1 MIITINPSAALEALV
16 DVLQPDPALH
26 PYNIWGEHLV
36 KLWVMSTWI
45 LLDLSFTEVKSVAVT
60 LVDSY
65 IGLLKVKR
73 NLSQTKN
80 CIQGLLLIYMFLV
93 LLNAISY
100 RIIHFKMCYKRRRPI
115 LLKHNMVK
123 GHWSLCSTW
132 ETASCSF
139 LAQIFS
145 KAVKYPAESPSLI
158 CARAGRPSGA
168 LCNPTPRPGWA
179 RWQGWAI
186 SWGTVGRVHAGSRG
200 SPRVLHGIAGLLTD
214 LIPHLTETRSAGR
227 CCREPSMLRLLKI
240 KYEPVSDVYTGLA
253 AELIDA
259 TVGVCGSELYW
270 IDSNAIL
277 NRFPYAWLFII
288 SKSQLEIRSKSSR
301 RIRSQCWSTHWW
313 KNTKIFSYYLT
324 EKLGYFTKLHFGGVA
339 KSVKW
344 QQFICEHHWSV
355 FASSQV
361 S

>member
-1 MIITINPSAALEALV
+1 MLNTSVWKSIFIFNSSIQHLFDLRGEVRGQRGHDILNLLYCIFYTSRMHIMIITINPSAAFEALV
-16 DVLQPDPALH
+16 DVLQPDPTLP

-36 KLWVMSTWI
+36 KLWVVSTWI

-80 CIQGLLLIYMFLV
+80 CIQGLLLIYMFLL

-100 RIIHFKMCYKRRRPI
+100 RIIHFKMCYKRRRLI

-168 LCNPTPRPGWA
+168 LCNPTPHPPPWLSTMA
-179 RWQGWAI
+179 RLSHQLGDCGPCACRVQGEPTGVTRHRRFAHWPH
-186 SWGTVGRVHAGSRG
+186 SSPYWNSLGRA
-200 SPRVLHGIAGLLTD
+200 LL
-214 LIPHLTETRSAGR
+214 
-227 CCREPSMLRLLKI
+227 
-240 KYEPVSDVYTGLA
+240 
-253 AELIDA
+253 
-259 TVGVCGSELYW
+259 
-270 IDSNAIL
+270 
-277 NRFPYAWLFII
+277 
-288 SKSQLEIRSKSSR
+288 
-301 RIRSQCWSTHWW
+301 
-313 KNTKIFSYYLT
+313 
-324 EKLGYFTKLHFGGVA
+324 
-339 KSVKW
+339 
-344 QQFICEHHWSV
+344 
-355 FASSQV
+355 
-361 S
+361 

>member
-36 KLWVMSTWI
+36 KLWVVSTWI

-100 RIIHFKMCYKRRRPI
+100 RIIHFKMCYKRRRLI

-227 CCREPSMLRLLKI
+227 CCREPSILRLLKI

-270 IDSNAIL
+270 IDSNE
-277 NRFPYAWLFII
+277 LFWTDFHMHDC
-288 SKSQLEIRSKSSR
+288 LLLVRA
-301 RIRSQCWSTHWW
+301 
-313 KNTKIFSYYLT
+313 N
-324 EKLGYFTKLHFGGVA
+324 
-339 KSVKW
+339 
-344 QQFICEHHWSV
+344 
-355 FASSQV
+355 
-361 S
+361 